1 MFCSQ
6 CCFVRNVTYNS
17 LETYLFDRSC
27 YFVSLRKQ
35 PTFGDA
41 TTGFHTKWRLRNER
55 RSSILM
61 TRHYLDLGSASD
73 WLNQISHE
81 ARPITQ
87 IYNPEKKSLGQYCN
101 FIFLSFL
108 GSVLKQC
115 FSKFSCSSPSP
126 HPIQSWN
133 SKKILDTRVQHCL
146 WGEGRGWTC
155 VNWKTPRNA

>member
-1 MFCSQ
+1 MFCRQ
-6 CCFVRNVTYNS
+6 CCFVRNVTYNT

-61 TRHYLDLGSASD
+61 TRHYLDLGSAPD
-73 WLNQISHE
+73 WLPDLQSWTE
-81 ARPITQ
+81 V
-87 IYNPEKKSLGQYCN
+87 LGTVLQFY
-101 FIFLSFL
+101 IFLSFL
-108 GSVLKQC
+108 ASLLKQC

-133 SKKILDTRVQHCL
+133 SKKILDTRVQLCL